1 MKMSILSRFR
11 CGTTLAI
18 EPQRKNMYPFQP
30 RIAIEFETQLIAMKE
45 LSFSLPNG
53 RRILN
58 PISGDIIPGNLIA
71 VMGGSG
77 CGKST
82 FMNRLLGRLDG
93 GKYGGYV
100 TIQGEQFC
108 DISHLQPGVV
118 PPKRIKELVLNVA
131 FESLITTYQITTTTF

>member
-1 MKMSILSRFR
+1 MQ
-11 CGTTLAI
+11 G
-18 EPQRKNMYPFQP
+18 
-30 RIAIEFETQLIAMKE
+30 
-45 LSFSLPNG
+45 LSFSLSNG

-93 GKYGGYV
+93 GTYGGYV
-100 TIQGEQFC
+100 TIQGERFR

-118 PPKRIKELVLNVA
+118 PQNVPKRLFI
-131 FESLITTYQITTTTF
+131 FHS